1 MSTVT
6 DNWFRKHRINVDEY
20 YRMAEVGLLA
30 PDARVELIDGEVI
43 DMVPIGSRHAAVV
56 NMLTRMLVEA
66 TGNHAIV
73 SVQAPIRLSARSEPQ
88 PDLALLKPRADF
100 YRSGHPTAGDVL
112 LLVEVSDTT
121 LRYDREIKLPLYA
134 SHGIP
139 ELWLIDLGSNQLQQY
154 FQPVNT
160 RYERMSTCIEGKI
173 TVLTMPGVSVDVS
186 SVLTP

>member
-1 MSTVT
+1 M
-6 DNWFRKHRINVDEY
+6 
-20 YRMAEVGLLA
+20 
-30 PDARVELIDGEVI
+30 
-43 DMVPIGSRHAAVV
+43 
-56 NMLTRMLVEA
+56 
-66 TGNHAIV
+66 
-73 SVQAPIRLSARSEPQ
+73 
-88 PDLALLKPRADF
+88 
-100 YRSGHPTAGDVL
+100 L